1 MRRKKGED
9 DISYNMNV
17 GILVY
22 NMGEKG
28 KSGNSVKYI
37 KCYILMINDES
48 FVFLVTRFRGL
59 LLQLTSTR
67 SFFRNKNAI

>member
-1 MRRKKGED
+1 MIFYDRDEKEKGED

-22 NMGEKG
+22 DMGEKG

-37 KCYILMINDES
+37 
-48 FVFLVTRFRGL
+48 
-59 LLQLTSTR
+59 
-67 SFFRNKNAI
+67 FFTWEEGIATKPQSET

>member
-1 MRRKKGED
+1 MIVMRRERERMTFD
-9 DISYNMNV
+9 V

-37 KCYILMINDES
+37 
-48 FVFLVTRFRGL
+48 
-59 LLQLTSTR
+59 
-67 SFFRNKNAI
+67 

>member
-1 MRRKKGED
+1 MFYDRDEKEKGED

-28 KSGNSVKYI
+28 KSGNSLKYI
-37 KCYILMINDES
+37 CYILMINDES
-48 FVFLVTRFRGL
+48 FVFLVTCFRGL
-59 LLQLTSTR
+59 LLQLTKRKT
-67 SFFRNKNAI
+67 

>member
-1 MRRKKGED
+1 MIHEKAHEPCVYYDIKSVMFYDRDEKEKGED

-37 KCYILMINDES
+37 
-48 FVFLVTRFRGL
+48 
-59 LLQLTSTR
+59 
-67 SFFRNKNAI
+67 

>member
-1 MRRKKGED
+1 MFYDRDEKEKGED

-28 KSGNSVKYI
+28 NSVKYI
-37 KCYILMINDES
+37 ECYILMIHDES

-59 LLQLTSTR
+59 LLQLTKRKT
-67 SFFRNKNAI
+67 

>member
-1 MRRKKGED
+1 MILIPNNKCKHFLTIALNVIVYYDIKSVMFYDRDEKEKGED

-22 NMGEKG
+22 NMVEKG

-37 KCYILMINDES
+37 
-48 FVFLVTRFRGL
+48 
-59 LLQLTSTR
+59 
-67 SFFRNKNAI
+67 

>member
-1 MRRKKGED
+1 MIALNVIVYYDIKSVMFYDRDEKEKGED

-28 KSGNSVKYI
+28 KSGNLVKYI
-37 KCYILMINDES
+37 
-48 FVFLVTRFRGL
+48 
-59 LLQLTSTR
+59 
-67 SFFRNKNAI
+67 

>member
-1 MRRKKGED
+1 MFYDRDEKEKGED
-9 DISYNMNV
+9 DIFYNMNV

-37 KCYILMINDES
+37 
-48 FVFLVTRFRGL
+48 
-59 LLQLTSTR
+59 
-67 SFFRNKNAI
+67 

>member
-1 MRRKKGED
+1 MFYDRDEKEKGED

-17 GILVY
+17 GIH

-37 KCYILMINDES
+37 
-48 FVFLVTRFRGL
+48 
-59 LLQLTSTR
+59 
-67 SFFRNKNAI
+67 

>member
-1 MRRKKGED
+1 MFYDRDEKEKGED

-28 KSGNSVKYI
+28 KSGKFSKVHI
-37 KCYILMINDES
+37 MLHFND
-48 FVFLVTRFRGL
+48 T
-59 LLQLTSTR
+59 
-67 SFFRNKNAI
+67 